1 MCVCLN
7 RYTKILSIHS
17 DVFVFPVHCYTLL
30 KVFPIFFKINM
41 FIDIDVQDISGYT
54 VGTQYLRNLALSEG
68 EMTQYLCNIKM
79 SSINCNTKKYRVPYF
94 LYVLQDKIVHK
105 YMARPNSFS
114 SLHSRQYI
122 R

>member
-1 MCVCLN
+1 
-7 RYTKILSIHS
+7 
-17 DVFVFPVHCYTLL
+17 
-30 KVFPIFFKINM
+30 M

-68 EMTQYLCNIKM
+68 EMTQYLCDIKM
-79 SSINCNTKKYRVPYF
+79 SSINCDMKKYHIPYF

-114 SLHSRQYI
+114 SLHSKQYI